1 MFDQIHT
8 QFMNASKQAI
18 DALMKANAIAVDS
31 FEKIA
36 ETQMKAFET
45 SSAATQDFFAEFK
58 DARDVES
65 FRTAMPKG
73 ATLAKENMELGY
85 QTATELLN
93 ISMKSVEQFADLA
106 KVNAEAVAPAVSKA
120 IKAAQKATK
129 VAA

>member
-45 SSAATQDFFAEFK
+45 SAAATQDFFAEFK